1 MADALSIEERFPT
14 LTEDGRRLLQWMQEH
29 PSAPK
34 FNHRCG
40 DRMDAAGRERVRAF
54 ELELRAQPPR
64 WSHGE
69 VPPWLSEALPN
80 WFAHVP
86 LYRAQGEQPR
96 SFFDIPTTRRADLS
110 RAPWAF
116 VPDTE
121 SLNDLV
127 VYNSSGTTGER
138 LDIPSHPETVTC
150 YVPLLRAALAT
161 KGLTLEGG
169 AGRVGVMTVCFQKF
183 TFTFASLSSYLDY
196 CGLMKVNL
204 DPGEWGDPTHPAKF
218 LDACNSEIYT
228 GDPLAFAELAKLPL
242 NARPKAIVST
252 AMALSQGLRKQLEE
266 RFGCPVFNLY
276 SMNEIGPIGVENS
289 EEPGAFSL
297 LQNKLYVE
305 ILDAAGRPCAPG
317 ERGEITVSGGFN
329 RYLPL
334 LRYRTGD
341 FASLEFRGQTPVL
354 RNIEGRAPVV
364 FRSQNGQRI
373 NNIDVTLA
381 LWPLAITQFCLHQNA
396 DASLKFT
403 LRGNADLA
411 QVRAK
416 ILALFGPAQT
426 LEIVTLKDTDVP
438 TGKMMQYTSD
448 IPEAAR

>member
-1 MADALSIEERFPT
+1 MTDALSTEERFPT
-14 LTEDGRRLLQWMQEH
+14 LTDEGRRLLQWMQEH
-29 PSAPK
+29 PCAPT

-40 DRMDAAGRERVRAF
+40 DRMDSAGRERVRAY
-54 ELELRAQPPR
+54 ELELRAQPPM

-69 VPPWLSEALPN
+69 LPDWLNEALPQ

-86 LYRAQGEQPR
+86 LDRAQGEQPR

-121 SLNDLV
+121 TLQDLV

-138 LDIPSHPETVTC
+138 LDIPSHPETVTR

-161 KGLTLEGG
+161 RGLTLVGG

-204 DPGEWGDPTHPAKF
+204 DPGEWKDPSHPAKF
-218 LDACNSEIYT
+218 LDACNAEIYT
-228 GDPLAFAELAKLPL
+228 GDPLAFAELAKLTL
-242 NARPKAIVST
+242 ATRPKAIVST
-252 AMALSQGLRKQLEE
+252 AMALSRGLREHLEV

-289 EEPGAFSL
+289 DEPGVFSL
-297 LQNKLYVE
+297 LQHALYVE

-317 ERGEITVSGGFN
+317 ERGEITVTGGIN

-341 FASLEFRGQTPVL
+341 YAVMEFRGRTPVL
-354 RNIEGRAPVV
+354 KGLEGRAPVI
-364 FRSQNGQRI
+364 FKGQSGQRI

-396 DASLKFT
+396 DASLQFT
-403 LRGNADLA
+403 LRGCADLV

-416 ILALFGPAQT
+416 LENLFGASQPLT
-426 LEIVTLKDTDVP
+426 IVTLSETDIP

>member
-1 MADALSIEERFPT
+1 MTEALSLEERFPT
-14 LTEDGRRLLQWMQEH
+14 LTEEGRRLLKWMQEH
-29 PSAPK
+29 PFAPK

-40 DRMDAAGRERVRAF
+40 DRMDAAARERVRAF
-54 ELELRAQPPR
+54 EVELRAQPPR
-64 WSHGE
+64 WAHGE
-69 VPPWLSEALPN
+69 VPVWLQEAVPK
-80 WFAHVP
+80 WFEHVP
-86 LYRAQGEQPR
+86 LYRVHGDPPR
-96 SFFDIPTTRRADLS
+96 SFFDIPTTRRSDLS

-121 SLNDLV
+121 SLGDLV
-127 VYNSSGTTGER
+127 VYNSSGTTGDR
-138 LDIPSHPETVTC
+138 LDIPSHPETVTR

-161 KGLTLEGG
+161 RGQTLMGG
-169 AGRVGVMTVCFQKF
+169 AGRVGVITICFQKF

-196 CGLMKVNL
+196 CGLLKVNL
-204 DPGEWGDPTHPAKF
+204 ERDQWLQPSHPAQF
-218 LDACNSEIYT
+218 LDACNAEIYT

-242 NARPKAIVST
+242 ITRPKAIVST
-252 AMALSQGLRKQLEE
+252 AMVLSQGLREQLEQ

-276 SMNEIGPIGVENS
+276 SLNEIGPIGVENS
-289 EEPGAFSL
+289 DEPGVFSL
-297 LQNKLYVE
+297 LQHRLYVE
-305 ILDAAGRPCAPG
+305 ILDADGRPCTPG

-354 RNIEGRAPVV
+354 KGLEGRAPVV
-364 FRSQNGQRI
+364 FKSANGERI

-396 DASLKFT
+396 DASLKLT
-403 LRGNADLA
+403 LRGTADLA
-411 QVRAK
+411 QVRVK
-416 ILALFGPAQT
+416 ILALFGAAQP
-426 LEIVTLKDTDVP
+426 LDIQVLSENEVP